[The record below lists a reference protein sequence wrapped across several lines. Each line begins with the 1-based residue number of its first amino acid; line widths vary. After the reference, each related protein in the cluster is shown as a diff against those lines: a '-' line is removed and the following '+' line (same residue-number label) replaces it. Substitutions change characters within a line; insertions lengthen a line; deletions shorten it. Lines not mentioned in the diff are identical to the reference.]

1 MIRSTIHQNSPKLT
15 KKFSNKLSSII
26 LYNSY
31 CSYIQV
37 KLPTSIQLATSYI
50 ISILTMIYAHSDYI
64 YIIIQLYKLLCLPLV
79 KKKGSDGERTA
90 DIGLNVAKVPTLKV
104 INMDCRLTWGWT
116 CTVTKCYHT
125 EQVFYTVA
133 CTINVNIT
141 NIWYVVGYYATPAGY
156 YHSNM
161 LNMAAC

>member
-26 LYNSY
+26 IYNSY

-37 KLPTSIQLATSYI
+37 KLPICIQLATSYI
-50 ISILTMIYAHSDYI
+50 ISIIDTQSDYI

-116 CTVTKCYHT
+116 CIVTKWYHT

-141 NIWYVVGYYATPAGY
+141 NTWYMVGYYTTPVGY